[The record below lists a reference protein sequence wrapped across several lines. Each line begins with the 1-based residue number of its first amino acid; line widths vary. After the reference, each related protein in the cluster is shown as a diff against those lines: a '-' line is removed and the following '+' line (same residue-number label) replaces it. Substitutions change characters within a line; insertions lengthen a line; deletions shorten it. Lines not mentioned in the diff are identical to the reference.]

1 VRLNIA
7 IDGRTYEV
15 DVEAVEPD
23 APSPLMH
30 AFQKGPSPVKLPAA
44 TPAAAPA
51 APVPASEPKEVN
63 EQKVCRSPVS
73 GIVIRVAAQ
82 VGQTLQTG
90 DVLLV
95 LEAMKMETNITAPGP
110 GKIAAIP
117 VIAGDGV
124 QSGQIVVEF
133 E

>member
-1 VRLNIA
+1 MKLNIT
-7 IDGRTYEV
+7 IDGKTYEV
-15 DVEAVEPD
+15 EVEAVEPT
-23 APSPLMH
+23 APSPLLR
-30 AFQKGPSPVKLPAA
+30 GLPVGSAPVRV
-44 TPAAAPA
+44 PAAPA
-51 APVPASEPKEVN
+51 PGAPAAENKSVDEA
-63 EQKVCRSPVS
+63 KVLRSPVS

-82 VGQTLQTG
+82 VGQSLQTG

-117 VIAGDGV
+117 VNEGDSV
-124 QSGQIVVEF
+124 QSGQVVVEF